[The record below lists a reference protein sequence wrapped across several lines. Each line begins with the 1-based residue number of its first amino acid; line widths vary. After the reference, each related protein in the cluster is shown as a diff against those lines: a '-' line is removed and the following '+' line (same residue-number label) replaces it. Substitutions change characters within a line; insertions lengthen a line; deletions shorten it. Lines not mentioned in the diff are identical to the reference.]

1 MSVIRKMR
9 KQTAVWW
16 ARSTDADRFGQYT
29 FGEPEEIEC
38 RWDDTT
44 EEFLGPQNET
54 LASRAVVYVPEDL
67 TIKEG
72 DRLMLGEIDS
82 NTPDDPLEVHT
93 AHAVKRVDRNPNFRN
108 TETLVTCFL

>member
-16 ARSTDADRFGQYT
+16 ARNPTADRFGQYV
-29 FGEPEEIEC
+29 FGAPEEIEC
-38 RWDDTT
+38 RWDDTV

-54 LASRAVVYVPEDL
+54 LASRAVVYVSEDL
-67 TIKEG
+67 AIREG

-82 NTPDDPLEVHT
+82 NTPDDPLEIHT
-93 AHAVKRVDRNPNFRN
+93 AHAIRRIDRNPNFRN